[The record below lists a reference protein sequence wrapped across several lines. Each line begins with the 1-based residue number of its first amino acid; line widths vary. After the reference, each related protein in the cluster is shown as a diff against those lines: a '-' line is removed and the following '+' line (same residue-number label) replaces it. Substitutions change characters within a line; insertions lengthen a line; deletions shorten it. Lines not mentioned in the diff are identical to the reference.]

1 MFCIQITTLDSCD
14 LYNPHCWKMN
24 RRDLMN
30 SHPCVPQTVG
40 ILWNHERLI
49 SFRLV
54 LLVFTN
60 LDRHCLGQEP
70 YMVLVSTTTSLNV
83 PVKLNL
89 CKEQCVFLGCSR
101 EKHDHKLRLY
111 TAPVME
117 HLKYGIRV
125 TPYWVISVT
134 SPYELYMWKVI
145 FLCAG
150 EIWLARLHQAIDT
163 SLKSYLLTCLSC
175 WQAQLAA
182 LVQLSRYVMISSI
195 LYSILSFI
203 KVTSSTIRRSWLTKG
218 SSITLPSSSSAL
230 TWYTSA
236 PETSENIELRLP
248 TEDNRRIQVCLFYY
262 YGEIRTTGRLY
273 PAFCKFLL
281 KSHSFVMK
289 EYPLG
294 GWYRV

>member
-1 MFCIQITTLDSCD
+1 MFCIHIATLGSCD

-89 CKEQCVFLGCSR
+89 CKEQYVFLGCSR
-101 EKHDHKLRLY
+101 EKHEHKPRLY

-134 SPYELYMWKVI
+134 SPYELYMWKLI

-150 EIWLARLHQAIDT
+150 EIWLARLHQAVDT
-163 SLKSYLLTCLSC
+163 SLK
-175 WQAQLAA
+175 
-182 LVQLSRYVMISSI
+182 
-195 LYSILSFI
+195 
-203 KVTSSTIRRSWLTKG
+203 
-218 SSITLPSSSSAL
+218 
-230 TWYTSA
+230 
-236 PETSENIELRLP
+236 
-248 TEDNRRIQVCLFYY
+248 
-262 YGEIRTTGRLY
+262 
-273 PAFCKFLL
+273 
-281 KSHSFVMK
+281 
-289 EYPLG
+289 
-294 GWYRV
+294 